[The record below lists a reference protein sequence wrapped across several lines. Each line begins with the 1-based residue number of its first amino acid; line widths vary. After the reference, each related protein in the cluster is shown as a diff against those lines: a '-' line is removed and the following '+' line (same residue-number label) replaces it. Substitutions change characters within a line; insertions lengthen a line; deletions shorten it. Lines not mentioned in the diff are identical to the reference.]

1 VSSSPEWRTAA
12 FTLAGAVLIAVGI
25 LVSAGWPY
33 VLGGIVLL
41 GAAVGSR

>member
-1 VSSSPEWRTAA
+1 LSGSPEWRTAA

-41 GAAVGSR
+41 VAAAASR